1 MPLIA
6 VAANNAWN
14 IVNYRSGLIRAL
26 KGAGC
31 EVAVIAPDGP
41 YAEAVRSLGASLHSL
56 PMQPRGR
63 SPVADFVLLMRYRRL
78 LRHLRPD
85 AFLGFTAKPN
95 IWGSLA
101 ARSLGIRVFANISGL
116 GAVFARRGPLMRLV
130 AALYRRAL
138 KAPTIVLFQN
148 PDDRALFIDRK
159 IVTQAQTRLLPG
171 SGVDLAYFAPRA
183 VKRPRGKRFTFLFA
197 GRLLWAK
204 GVAEFVEAGQ
214 LLKEQGLDVSLD
226 ILGLVEPQ
234 GQSAVPRSALERWHE
249 EGLATFLGSTDD
261 VRPAIAEADCVV
273 LPSYYGEGVPHILLE
288 AAAMARPVITTDT
301 AGCRLAVDDGVS
313 GYLCQAGSIESL
325 AAAMHRMVLL
335 KPAALGAM
343 GRHGRTK
350 MEREF
355 DQEFV
360 HTSYLAALGLS
371 GIL

>member
-14 IVNYRSGLIRAL
+14 IVNYRSGLIQAL
-26 KGAGC
+26 RGAGC

-41 YAEAVRSLGASLHSL
+41 YAQAVRSLGASFHSL

-63 SPVADFVLLMRYRRL
+63 SPVADLVLLVRYRRL

-116 GAVFARRGPLMRLV
+116 GAGFARRGPLMRLV

-138 KAPTIVLFQN
+138 KAPAIVLFQN

-159 IVTQAQTRLLPG
+159 IVVAAQSRLLPG
-171 SGVDLAYFAPRA
+171 SGVDLAHFAPRA
-183 VKRPRGKRFTFLFA
+183 AKSPRRKRFTFLFA

-214 LLKEQGLDVSLD
+214 VLKAQGLDVSLQ
-226 ILGLVEPQ
+226 ILGLVEPH
-234 GQSAVPRSALERWHE
+234 GPAAVPRSALDQWQHD
-249 EGLATFLGSTDD
+249 GLATFLGSTDD
-261 VRPAIAEADCVV
+261 VRPPVAQSDCVV

-288 AAAMARPVITTDT
+288 AAAMARPLITTDT
-301 AGCRLAVDDGVS
+301 AGCRLAVDDGAS

-325 AAAMHRMVLL
+325 AEAMTRMALL
-335 KPAALGAM
+335 KPAARQAM
-343 GRHGRTK
+343 GALGRAK

-360 HTSYLAALGLS
+360 HASYLAALGVS

>member
-14 IVNYRSGLIRAL
+14 IVNYRSGLIGAL

-31 EVAVIAPDGP
+31 EVAVIPPDGP
-41 YAEAVRSLGASLHSL
+41 YSEAVRSLGASFYSL

-63 SPVADFVLLMRYRRL
+63 SPVADLALLMRYRRL
-78 LRHLRPD
+78 LRRLRPD

-101 ARSLGIRVFANISGL
+101 ARSMGIQVSANISGL

-130 AALYRRAL
+130 AALYRRTL
-138 KAPTIVLFQN
+138 KAPAVVLFQN
-148 PDDRALFIDRK
+148 PDDRALFVARK

-171 SGVDLAYFAPRA
+171 SGVDLAHFAPRA
-183 VKRPRGKRFTFLFA
+183 VKSSRGKRFTFLFA
-197 GRLLWAK
+197 GRLWAK

-214 LLKEQGLDVSLD
+214 LLKGQGLDVSMQ
-226 ILGLVEPQ
+226 ILGMVEPQ
-234 GQSAVPRSALERWHE
+234 GQSAVPSSALEQWQE
-249 EGLATFLGSTDD
+249 EGPATFLGSTDD
-261 VRPAIAEADCVV
+261 VRSAVAQADCVV

-288 AAAMARPVITTDT
+288 AAAMARPVITTNT

-313 GYLCQAGSIESL
+313 GYKCQAGSMESL
-325 AAAMHRMVLL
+325 AAAMSRMALL
-335 KPAALGAM
+335 KPAALEAM
-343 GRHGRTK
+343 GQWGRAK

-360 HTSYLAALGLS
+360 HASYLAALGLS